1 MKQKV
6 TDRFRRIIPAEVF
19 EIEKREITAG
29 TAKGIVK
36 AKIRGAEGARVPG
49 DFNGGVND
57 RRPGQRP
64 PAILRRPSCRKSCK
78 ARNSQPIRSRRSFA
92 DRKYALAAT
101 VRPSAQLTRKTRLF
115 RPPLS
120 CSKAS
125 ARVPQAFS
133 SAASTFSSCSSFFI
147 GRRNRPV

>member
-1 MKQKV
+1 
-6 TDRFRRIIPAEVF
+6 
-19 EIEKREITAG
+19 
-29 TAKGIVK
+29 
-36 AKIRGAEGARVPG
+36 
-49 DFNGGVND
+49 
-57 RRPGQRP
+57 
-64 PAILRRPSCRKSCK
+64 PSFRKSCK
-78 ARNSQPIRSRRSFA
+78 GRNSQPIRSRRSFA

-133 SAASTFSSCSSFFI
+133 SAASTFSSSSSFFI
-147 GRRNRPV
+147 GRRNRPVLARFRKPSHLRPRPSRHEERKEASRLRAGSQVRQKPPPGRR